1 MEPQHP
7 PLYEQKTHSRCRA
20 IQSGYAPVAS
30 ADSLRFQLGY
40 SAALNFIVR
49 SYDCTNAFQCTYE
62 PDARKRVYCRL
73 PPLYLQW
80 YNYRYS
86 WDSLESTDG
95 PFVLQAGQ
103 VIQGTPHAGYSWYI
117 NIHKRL
123 CLHEYKRNS
132 TDMGFYVKYIN
143 GEIVAMMSL
152 TVDDCLFTVRSHKDE
167 THFHSFMSDAYEVTS
182 PGNQP
187 VLKFL
192 STRIVISP
200 LGISLNQTQHIQ
212 QKILHTWFP
221 VNTSAKSITTP
232 FDPNPEFECTLGT
245 TKALSDKDLQSFE
258 TAYHGEFRH
267 TIGQLLHIQQWT
279 RADISFSVA
288 SLASFN
294 NSPNAPAFQGLKRVM
309 I

>member
-1 MEPQHP
+1 MEASPVRTVRQKRIVPCLHETTTETSVPQGTPILTSVLATTVKATEIENLWNLNIRHCMNGKSIRGV
-7 PLYEQKTHSRCRA
+7 EQYGPSYTPA
-20 IQSGYAPVAS
+20 VS

-123 CLHEYKRNS
+123 CLHGYKRNS
-132 TDMGFYVKYIN
+132 TDMGF
-143 GEIVAMMSL
+143 
-152 TVDDCLFTVRSHKDE
+152 
-167 THFHSFMSDAYEVTS
+167 
-182 PGNQP
+182 
-187 VLKFL
+187 
-192 STRIVISP
+192 
-200 LGISLNQTQHIQ
+200 
-212 QKILHTWFP
+212 
-221 VNTSAKSITTP
+221 
-232 FDPNPEFECTLGT
+232 
-245 TKALSDKDLQSFE
+245 
-258 TAYHGEFRH
+258 
-267 TIGQLLHIQQWT
+267 
-279 RADISFSVA
+279 
-288 SLASFN
+288 
-294 NSPNAPAFQGLKRVM
+294 
-309 I
+309 